1 MLNTPILNFLNYC
14 KTANFSERS
23 LDALAC
29 RLGEFNDFIN
39 QNQIRSVKNIQY
51 SDLLEFSADF
61 HTPSNHVKKS
71 RVWTLKRFFR
81 FLKINRIVDKNI
93 AIELPSPKIA
103 KTIPKYLTI
112 SEFNK
117 VLEYFCQ
124 NTHSSTARR
133 NLLIIMILGFLGLR
147 ISSVLS
153 LNVEDVDINSRLI
166 WIRAKGGIYREMVM
180 PQILCEFLSNYLQD
194 LNLKQGPLFLSK
206 RKKRISERTLQDI
219 FKTAMDELG
228 IDKHL
233 HAHIFRHTAA
243 THLNKVAGPEITQ
256 YVLGHACRKNTEVYT
271 HLNPDIYAE
280 YMRKHPYHNLYTR
293 GA

>member
-1 MLNTPILNFLNYC
+1 MLNTHISNFLIYC
-14 KTANFSERS
+14 KTANFSEKS
-23 LDALAC
+23 LEALTC
-29 RLGEFNDFIN
+29 RLGEFNDYLK
-39 QNQIRSVKNIQY
+39 QKQIRSVKNIQY

-61 HTPSNHVKKS
+61 HIPSNHVKKS
-71 RVWTLKRFFR
+71 RVWTLKRFFG
-81 FLKINRIVDKNI
+81 FLKINSIVDKNI

-112 SEFNK
+112 TEFNK

-124 NTHSSTARR
+124 NVHSSTGHR

-147 ISSVLS
+147 LSSVLS

-166 WIRAKGGIYREMVM
+166 WIRAKGGIYRKMVM
-180 PQILCEFLSNYLQD
+180 PQILCEFLLNYIQD

-219 FKTAMDELG
+219 FKTAREELK

-233 HAHIFRHTAA
+233 HAHLFRHTAA

-256 YVLGHACRKNTEVYT
+256 YVLGHACRKNTDVYT

-280 YMRKHPYHNLYTR
+280 YMIKHRYHYL
-293 GA
+293 

>member
-1 MLNTPILNFLNYC
+1 MLNIHILNFLNYC
-14 KTANFSERS
+14 KTANFSEKS
-23 LDALAC
+23 LEALTC
-29 RLGEFNDFIN
+29 RLGEFNDYIK
-39 QNQIRSVKNIQY
+39 QKQIRSVKNIKY
-51 SDLLEFSADF
+51 SDLLEFLTDY
-61 HTPSNHVKKS
+61 HTPTNHVKKS

-81 FLKINRIVDKNI
+81 IIKINSSVDNNI
-93 AIELPSPKIA
+93 AHELPYPKIA
-103 KTIPKYLTI
+103 KTVPKYLTI
-112 SEFNK
+112 SEFNQ

-124 NTHSSTARR
+124 KAHSSTGHR

-147 ISSVLS
+147 LSSVLR
-153 LNVEDVDINSRLI
+153 LNVKDVDLKSSLI
-166 WIRAKGGIYREMVM
+166 WVREKGGIFREMFM
-180 PQILCEFLSNYLQD
+180 PQVLGAFLCNYLQD

-233 HAHIFRHTAA
+233 HAHLFRHTVA

-256 YVLGHACRKNTEVYT
+256 YVLGHASRKNTDIYT

-280 YMRKHPYHNLYTR
+280 YMNKHPYHLL
-293 GA
+293 

>member
-1 MLNTPILNFLNYC
+1 MLNTHILKFLNYC
-14 KTANFSERS
+14 KTVNFSEKS
-23 LDALAC
+23 LEALTC
-29 RLGEFNDFIN
+29 RLGEFNDYIK
-39 QNQIRSVKNIQY
+39 QNQIRSVKNIKY
-51 SDLLEFSADF
+51 SDLLEFLADY

-81 FLKINRIVDKNI
+81 FLKINNIVDKNI
-93 AIELPSPKIA
+93 ALELPSPKIA
-103 KTIPKYLTI
+103 KTVPKYLTI
-112 SEFNK
+112 SEFNQ
-117 VLEYFCQ
+117 VLEYFTQ
-124 NTHSSTARR
+124 NAHSSTGHR

-147 ISSVLS
+147 LSSVLR
-153 LNVEDVDINSRLI
+153 LNVEDVDINSSLI
-166 WIRAKGGIYREMVM
+166 WIREKGGIYREMFM
-180 PQILCEFLSNYLQD
+180 PQVLCAFLSNYFQD

-219 FKTAMDELG
+219 FRTAMDEQG

-233 HAHIFRHTAA
+233 HAHLFRHTAG

-280 YMRKHPYHNLYTR
+280 YMRKHRYHNL
-293 GA
+293 